1 MKREAERKLQR
12 LTPTLRPKQKTLD
25 FDEEKLW
32 EHLPAADQRACQS
45 ALATLL
51 YQVTITTQ
59 YNKTQENNV
68 DAR

>member
-1 MKREAERKLQR
+1 MKRQAERKLQR

-32 EHLPAADQRACQS
+32 EHLPAADRRACQS
-45 ALATLL
+45 AIAALL

-59 YNKTQENNV
+59 ENKTQENNV
-68 DAR
+68 DER